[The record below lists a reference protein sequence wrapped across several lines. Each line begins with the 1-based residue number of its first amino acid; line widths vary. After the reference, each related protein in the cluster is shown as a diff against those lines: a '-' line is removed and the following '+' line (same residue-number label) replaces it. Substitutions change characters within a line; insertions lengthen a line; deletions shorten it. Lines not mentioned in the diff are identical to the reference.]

1 MASDGQQATIG
12 AISDSA
18 REFLAGHATLQRL
31 RRMRGAAG
39 WERDTWQLIARQG
52 WLGIALPESRGG
64 LGLGWAEV
72 CAVAEQVGRH
82 LLPEPF
88 VACGV
93 QPVALCS
100 RLPDT
105 AAALPFDGLADG
117 RIVAAVA
124 ATPEG
129 GVADEGG
136 PVLRPDPEGALLRL
150 SGRVRHVAAPPDV
163 DGWIVHAHQDGD
175 DVLAWIP
182 RESAGCHAVAEHRAD
197 GLPSSVLTLDRVAV
211 APAQVLAR
219 GQVAARALRASEDLA
234 RIAQSA
240 ELLGVGRSAL
250 HVSLDYVRTRRQFG
264 RPIGSFQALQ
274 HRLVD
279 AFIQLE
285 LAQAALQA
293 CLAGLDDGDAPL
305 ARAASRAKARAAH
318 AAMMATRLGIQ
329 VHGAMGFTDA
339 CDIGLYFKR
348 ALVLSAWLGNAA
360 FHRARFAASSAR
372 ADASGAA
379 APALGDEL
387 GYFDPTCTDWDS
399 VPEDVFRAVVSRFI
413 REKFPAALIDS
424 PYRVRWNE
432 IRGWFMALSRQGWI
446 APAWPKEHGGMGL
459 PPDKL
464 LAYVEEMERH
474 GVARAPDQG
483 ILMLGPL
490 LIRFGTEA
498 QRREFLPRILSGE
511 HIWCQ
516 GYSEP
521 EAGSDLASLRTEA
534 VADGDD
540 YVVNGQK
547 IWSTL
552 AHDATHMFMLVRTDK
567 EARPQRGISFL
578 LVDLATPGITVRPI
592 PDITGHEEFCE
603 VFFRDV
609 RVPKANLV
617 GAPNEGWTMAK
628 ALLGFERL
636 YSGSPKQAQYALS
649 RLRVLARA
657 RGLFD
662 DPVFG
667 ARFAEVELDASD
679 AAAAYMHFAAI
690 VKRGGTLPPSI
701 SYLKV
706 WATETYQRISM
717 LLSEAAGEAGA
728 GLGPQHF
735 GASTVDVLAP
745 LFNATP
751 ATIYGGSNEIQRNI
765 LARYVLELPT

>member
-1 MASDGQQATIG
+1 
-12 AISDSA
+12 
-18 REFLAGHATLQRL
+18 
-31 RRMRGAAG
+31 
-39 WERDTWQLIARQG
+39 
-52 WLGIALPESRGG
+52 
-64 LGLGWAEV
+64 
-72 CAVAEQVGRH
+72 
-82 LLPEPF
+82 
-88 VACGV
+88 
-93 QPVALCS
+93 
-100 RLPDT
+100 
-105 AAALPFDGLADG
+105 
-117 RIVAAVA
+117 
-124 ATPEG
+124 
-129 GVADEGG
+129 
-136 PVLRPDPEGALLRL
+136 
-150 SGRVRHVAAPPDV
+150 
-163 DGWIVHAHQDGD
+163 
-175 DVLAWIP
+175 
-182 RESAGCHAVAEHRAD
+182 
-197 GLPSSVLTLDRVAV
+197 
-211 APAQVLAR
+211 
-219 GQVAARALRASEDLA
+219 
-234 RIAQSA
+234 
-240 ELLGVGRSAL
+240 
-250 HVSLDYVRTRRQFG
+250 
-264 RPIGSFQALQ
+264 
-274 HRLVD
+274 
-279 AFIQLE
+279 
-285 LAQAALQA
+285 
-293 CLAGLDDGDAPL
+293 
-305 ARAASRAKARAAH
+305 
-318 AAMMATRLGIQ
+318 
-329 VHGAMGFTDA
+329 
-339 CDIGLYFKR
+339 
-348 ALVLSAWLGNAA
+348 
-360 FHRARFAASSAR
+360 
-372 ADASGAA
+372 
-379 APALGDEL
+379 
-387 GYFDPTCTDWDS
+387 
-399 VPEDVFRAVVSRFI
+399 
-413 REKFPAALIDS
+413 
-424 PYRVRWNE
+424 
-432 IRGWFMALSRQGWI
+432 
-446 APAWPKEHGGMGL
+446 
-459 PPDKL
+459 
-464 LAYVEEMERH
+464 
-474 GVARAPDQG
+474 
-483 ILMLGPL
+483 MLGPL

-662 DPVFG
+662 DPVFR

-679 AAAAYMHFAAI
+679 AAAAYMHFATI